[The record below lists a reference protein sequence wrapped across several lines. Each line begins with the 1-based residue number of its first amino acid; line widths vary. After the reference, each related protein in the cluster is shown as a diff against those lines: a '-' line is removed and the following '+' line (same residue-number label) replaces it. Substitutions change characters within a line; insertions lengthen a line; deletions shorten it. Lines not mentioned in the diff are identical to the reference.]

1 MAIDFS
7 LSASQR
13 KFQLEC
19 RAFAQAE
26 LGGVAAAVRDLP
38 TPAARFQ
45 ATRPMYEAVVRE
57 GFLRRLIPQPFGGEG
72 TGLIDMA
79 ILTEEFYAVDANVSL
94 TLLATLLGRYFW
106 PAARRSSRSCLPPSS
121 PPPAPRWPHSPIVN
135 PAAVPTT
142 RRPRRRW
149 ACAPRRDWTA
159 TNGSS
164 TATKNG

>member
-7 LSASQR
+7 LSAPQR

-26 LGGVAAAVRDLP
+26 LRGVAAATRDLP
-38 TPAARFQ
+38 SAAARFA

-94 TLLATLLGRYFW
+94 TLLATLLGLMPVFLAGTPAQQQELLERVERLALEQHQHLHPEPGRYGTCQSM
-106 PAARRSSRSCLPPSS
+106 P
-121 PPPAPRWPHSPIVN
+121 
-135 PAAVPTT
+135 
-142 RRPRRRW
+142 
-149 ACAPRRDWTA
+149 
-159 TNGSS
+159 
-164 TATKNG
+164 